1 MERFLIALGVFAT
14 LSTTAYAQ
22 ISQLEYDQLPKEI
35 RDEVDETRAACKKLG
50 AEDDPYFGS
59 GLQIIDLDGKGSR
72 DILLDYQH
80 VCNGWFKGG
89 NCSNRGCD
97 LRFGSRPVGIRG
109 GRFSMSICGV
119 QKNSSA

>member
-97 LRFGSRPVGIRG
+97 LRIW
-109 GRFSMSICGV
+109 
-119 QKNSSA
+119 K